1 MAFRLSDI
9 LDLDFLL
16 ALDERPD
23 ATESAEQRAARD
35 RDIFRQAGGGDPL
48 SDTALMAA
56 WLSYRKMLYLD
67 QAGPGGYQR
76 LPGRLFNDLFTWTA
90 RGLAMA
96 GGLAGLMVAYGFL
109 VYHGVRPV
117 NVAVFFFVFVLLPAV
132 FSLFSVVGFLFRHV
146 RGSGT
151 KSRGMAALISDLLFD
166 RVPGMIKR
174 LRNKPKKRPVEN
186 GRTPLDEALVFIRTK
201 KQAYGALFFWPLVIL
216 ASLFAL
222 FFSLGA
228 LGGTVFRVAFSDV
241 AFGWQSTLAAT
252 PAVVHDL
259 VTQVSTPWAA
269 WVPEAL
275 SGPTLE
281 QVEGSRIV
289 LKQGIAALAT
299 KDLVSWWP
307 FLCLSMVCYA
317 IVPRVLIIGGAALA
331 QQSVLKQFDFQQPRF
346 RRLIVRMKSPI
357 MDIGFEEKASLL
369 QAAAPAS
376 EPIHPSQEPEK
387 KPEATVWVDEKS
399 HCPSPDLNE
408 EKPHPA
414 SGMEEPALS
423 GNGPASAG
431 IPAVVL
437 APAPAWDE
445 AAVHR
450 VADLLSQQFL
460 LDVRQV
466 VYVTQDL
473 EVDSRLL
480 GPAVLAG
487 ADPVIFLQ
495 EVWQP
500 PIRGLLHYLVQ
511 LKQGV
516 LRDKNFWILL
526 TQAPEEER
534 LGVADRDVEAA
545 VWQDRILGLKHPDIL
560 VERIRP

>member
-16 ALDERPD
+16 ALDEHPD
-23 ATESAEQRAARD
+23 APESAEQKAARD
-35 RDIFRQAGGGDPL
+35 RDIFRQAGGDHL

-109 VYHGVRPV
+109 AYHGVRPV

-132 FSLFSVVGFLFRHV
+132 FSLFSVAGFLFRHI

-151 KSRGMAALISDLLFD
+151 KSRGMAALVSSLLFD
-166 RVPGMIKR
+166 RVPGMLR
-174 LRNKPKKRPVEN
+174 RVRNKPEKRPAEN
-186 GRTPLDEALVFIRTK
+186 GRTRLDEALVFIRTK
-201 KQAYGALFFWPLVIL
+201 KQAYGDLFFWPLVIL
-216 ASLFAL
+216 VSLFAL

-228 LGGTVFRVAFSDV
+228 LGGTLFRVAFSDV

-252 PAVVHDL
+252 PVVVHDL
-259 VTQVSTPWAA
+259 VTLVSMPWTA

-275 SGPTLE
+275 TGPTLE
-281 QVEGSRIV
+281 QIDGSRIV

-317 IVPRVLIIGGAALA
+317 IVPRVLVIGGAVLA
-331 QQSVLKQFDFQQPRF
+331 QRSALKRFDFQKPRF
-346 RRLIVRMKSPI
+346 RRLIVRMKSPV
-357 MDIGFEEKASLL
+357 MDIGVEETASFR
-369 QAAAPAS
+369 QAAAPSS
-376 EPIHPSQEPEK
+376 ESVYPSHDPEQR
-387 KPEATVWVDEKS
+387 PETTVSEDGRPS
-399 HCPSPDLNE
+399 CPSSDLNE

-414 SGMEEPALS
+414 PAMKKPPPS
-423 GNGPASAG
+423 ENGPAAAG

-445 AAVHR
+445 TAVDR
-450 VADLLSQQFL
+450 VSDLLSRQFL

-473 EVDSRLL
+473 ETDSRLL

-526 TQAPEEER
+526 TQAPEEEI
-534 LGVADRDVEAA
+534 LGVADRDVEAV
-545 VWQDRILGLKHPDIL
+545 VWQDRVLELKHPDLL